1 MEMVSYLEAFT
12 KFAELTIHESVVP
25 QCIQDNQRFQNS
37 VVAFLNK
44 TPFPSTMKRREYL
57 VTMLQNKDNE
67 EEDGGEPSSKRPR
80 TDDTVPCLSM
90 DRQYATAEVISLYT
104 EKRQSLIDALTLC
117 SQGLRENEQNLP
129 NHTIKTLKETR
140 DMISS
145 FLNENG

>member
-1 MEMVSYLEAFT
+1 
-12 KFAELTIHESVVP
+12 
-25 QCIQDNQRFQNS
+25 
-37 VVAFLNK
+37 
-44 TPFPSTMKRREYL
+44 MKRREYL

-67 EEDGGEPSSKRPR
+67 EEGGGEPSSKRPR
-80 TDDTVPCLSM
+80 TDDTDPCLSM
-90 DRQYATAEVISLYT
+90 DQQDTTAEVISLYT

-117 SQGLRENEQNLP
+117 GQGLRENEQNLP